1 MLSGLYE
8 WWVGLWDYGC
18 GEVVHLCLSETI
30 IKLLK
35 YPHIDM
41 WSILRDK
48 KRVLPENE
56 KSSPKLLF
64 QIKWMSF
71 YEKMT

>member
-1 MLSGLYE
+1 MLSGSYE
-8 WWVGLWDYGC
+8 WWVGLWEYGC

-48 KRVLPENE
+48 SVRCRKTRKGSGSYYFRSNRCYFLE
-56 KSSPKLLF
+56 K
-64 QIKWMSF
+64 
-71 YEKMT
+71 